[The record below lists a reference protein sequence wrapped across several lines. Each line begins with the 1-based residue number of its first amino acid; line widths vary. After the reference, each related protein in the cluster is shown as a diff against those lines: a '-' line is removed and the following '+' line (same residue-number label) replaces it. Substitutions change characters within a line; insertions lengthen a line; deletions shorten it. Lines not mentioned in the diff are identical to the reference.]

1 MNQQTL
7 SRIGKTALK
16 IYANHMISFTIG
28 AILGAFTAFTVLT
41 PYIVAA
47 AR

>member
-1 MNQQTL
+1 MN
-7 SRIGKTALK
+7 IAKVGATALK
-16 IYANHMISFTIG
+16 IYTCHLLVFTIG
-28 AILGAFTAFTVLT
+28 AAMGAFTAFVVLT

>member
-1 MNQQTL
+1 MNLTKL
-7 SRIGKTALK
+7 GATALR
-16 IYANHMISFTIG
+16 IYANHMLSFTAG
-28 AILGAFTAFTVLT
+28 ACAGAFTAFVVLM